1 MVEVGSLARTNLGTR
16 SRPDHSALAGPRR
29 PRHVSA
35 DDPRMDADV
44 HDQTKSDVTTATTGG
59 GRAPGE
65 APAPA
70 RQPAEARPRPPLQAI
85 LFDLDGTLVATKRL
99 YLEAYR
105 RALAT
110 HLGHVPTPEEVVA
123 LRPSSELRFLQAVV
137 GPELYDACLADFRRH
152 YAELHETHFGG
163 LYDGVEQMLAEL
175 RAAAIPIG
183 IVTGKSRGSWD
194 VTIAN
199 VELGPFDVTVFDDDV
214 ARPKPDPEGLLLAL
228 ERLQVPPARAA
239 YVGDGTQDAS
249 AAAAAGLLPVAALWP
264 KKPEEIETFTR
275 HVLLH
280 GAVLARTPADVVA
293 LVRDPSR
300 RPAPGP

>member
-1 MVEVGSLARTNLGTR
+1 
-16 SRPDHSALAGPRR
+16 
-29 PRHVSA
+29 
-35 DDPRMDADV
+35 MDADV
-44 HDQTKSDVTTATTGG
+44 HDETMSDIANAITGG
-59 GRAPGE
+59 GPAPDE

-70 RQPAEARPRPPLQAI
+70 RQLAETGARPPLQAI

-110 HLGHVPTPEEVVA
+110 HLGHVPTAEEVIA

-163 LYDGVEQMLAEL
+163 LYDGVEAMLADL
-175 RAAAIPIG
+175 RAAGVPIG
-183 IVTGKSRGSWD
+183 IVTGKSRGSWE
-194 VTIAN
+194 VTTAN

-228 ERLQVPPARAA
+228 ERLRVPPARAA

-249 AAAAAGLLPVAALWP
+249 AAAAAGLLPIAALWP
-264 KKPEEIETFTR
+264 KKPEEIETFTQ
-275 HVLLH
+275 HVLRH
-280 GAVLARTPADVVA
+280 GAVLAHTPADVVA
-293 LVRDPSR
+293 LVR
-300 RPAPGP
+300 